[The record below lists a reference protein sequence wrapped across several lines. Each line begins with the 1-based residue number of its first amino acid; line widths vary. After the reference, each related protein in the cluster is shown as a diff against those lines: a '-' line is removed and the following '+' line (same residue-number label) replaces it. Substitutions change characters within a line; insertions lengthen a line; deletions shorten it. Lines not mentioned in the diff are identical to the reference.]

1 MQKLQKL
8 ILPVLIIIIALILYF
23 VYFGSKGL
31 GSFDDFDTNSNANLD
46 ISVRVADNREI
57 SINDAQGTS
66 SFYAVD
72 RNGRTV
78 LVNAPAQLPQGIA
91 PGMNI
96 VLHGHLH
103 PDHFHATEVKL
114 K

>member
-8 ILPVLIIIIALILYF
+8 ILPVLILFIILILYF

-57 SINDAQGTS
+57 EINQAQGTS
-66 SFYAVD
+66 IFYAVD
-72 RNGRTV
+72 RNGKTV
-78 LVNAPAQLPQGIA
+78 KVSAPASLPDGIG
-91 PGMNI
+91 PGMEI
-96 VLHGHLH
+96 ILHGHLH
-103 PDHFHATEVKL
+103 TDHFHATEVNMK
-114 K
+114 

>member
-1 MQKLQKL
+1 MKNIQKL
-8 ILPVLIIIIALILYF
+8 ILPALVAVVILTLYF

-46 ISVRVADNREI
+46 IIVRVADNREI
-57 SINDAQGTS
+57 TYNQGTA

-72 RNGRTV
+72 KNGRTV
-78 LVNAPAQLPQGIA
+78 LVNAPANLPEGIG
-91 PGMNI
+91 PGINI